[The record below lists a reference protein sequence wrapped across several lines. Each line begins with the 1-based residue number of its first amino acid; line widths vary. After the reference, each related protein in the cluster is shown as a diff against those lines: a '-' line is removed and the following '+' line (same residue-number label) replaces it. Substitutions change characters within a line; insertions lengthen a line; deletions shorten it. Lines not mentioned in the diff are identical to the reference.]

1 MACDELE
8 DLEKDCENNVGGGQ
22 QLIMN
27 DSDEVT
33 DVTINA
39 ATHTVTAIVH
49 NSAFKSIYF
58 KRNNIKH
65 DEEEQIDL
73 NEGSNINKS
82 TVTLMLKRKDAEK
95 SRKIKIMGQGQRD
108 LDIIFR
114 DNNGIYWYL
123 PKHQLATNVNT
134 SGQQKVEG
142 SKYDLTFVGEYAGT
156 AYVVDPA
163 VIPVI
168 LAAPE
173 P

>member
-1 MACDELE
+1 MACDQLE
-8 DLEKDCENNVGGGQ
+8 DLEKDCLNNVGGLGQ
-22 QLIMN
+22 IIMN

-33 DVTINA
+33 SVTIDET
-39 ATHTVTAIVH
+39 THKVTAVVH

-58 KRNNIKH
+58 KRNNAKH
-65 DEEEQIDL
+65 DEEEQRDL

-82 TVTLMLKRKDAEK
+82 TLTLMLKRKDAAK

-108 LDIIFR
+108 LDIFYK

-134 SGQQKVEG
+134 SGQQKTEG
-142 SKYDLTFVGEYAGT
+142 SKYDLTFVGEYEGT
-156 AYVVDPA
+156 AYTVDPT
-163 VIPVI
+163 VITTI
-168 LAAPE
+168 LAAPT